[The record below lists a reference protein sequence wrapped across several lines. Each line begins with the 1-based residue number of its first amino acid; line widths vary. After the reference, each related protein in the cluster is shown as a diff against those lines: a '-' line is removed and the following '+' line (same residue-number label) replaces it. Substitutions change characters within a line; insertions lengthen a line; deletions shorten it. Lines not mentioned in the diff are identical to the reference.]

1 VCSSSDCQ
9 VYYGIQNPGK
19 IESYPRYGYNSNRAG
34 WGYWLADRYT
44 VKGAMVMPRQ
54 MGDSKDGMR
63 DFSRRGFIAALAGT
77 GALAAGGRTVLAAEA
92 SRSAGTSPT
101 TEIVT
106 LGRTG
111 IKATRLA
118 QGTGWNGG
126 GRSSAHTRL
135 GEKAFNELIRHD
147 VERGIA
153 FFDGADLYGSHPYL
167 RTALDGVPRDKYILQ
182 SKIWPRTEY
191 WNSASGGAKA
201 EVDRFRRELRSEVI
215 DICLIHC
222 MTNGKWPEE
231 YKRIR
236 DELSELK
243 DKGAVRAIGVSC
255 HDLGALKVACT
266 HPWTDVVL
274 ARINNVGKDAAMD
287 ASVEEVAPVLKQA
300 RASGKVILGM
310 KVFGAG
316 KLTQPEQKDASLKFV
331 WSNGLVDA
339 ITVGML
345 SPQEVDDTIE
355 RMNKALKA

>member
-1 VCSSSDCQ
+1 MQ
-9 VYYGIQNPGK
+9 Q
-19 IESYPRYGYNSNRAG
+19 
-34 WGYWLADRYT
+34 
-44 VKGAMVMPRQ
+44 Q
-54 MGDSKDGMR
+54 MGGSRDRMR
-63 DFSRRGFIAALAGT
+63 DFNRRQFITALAGA
-77 GALAAGGRTVLAAEA
+77 GVLAAGGRSLSGAEA
-92 SRSAGTSPT
+92 SKPAGSSPT

-135 GEKAFNELIRHD
+135 GEKAFNELIRHG

-153 FFDGADLYGSHPYL
+153 FFDCADLYGSHPYL
-167 RTALDGVPRDKYILQ
+167 RTAIAGVPREKYILL
-182 SKIWPRTEY
+182 SKIWPRVEY

-201 EVDRFRRELRSEVI
+201 EVDRFRKELRSEVI

-222 MTNGKWPEE
+222 MTNDKWPEE

-243 DKGAVRAIGVSC
+243 DKGAVRAVGVSC

-274 ARINNVGKDAAMD
+274 ARINNAGKEAAMD
-287 ASVEEVAPVLKQA
+287 ASVEEVTPVLKQA
-300 RASGKVILGM
+300 RAGGKVILGM
-310 KVFGAG
+310 KIFGAG
-316 KLTQPEQKDASLKFV
+316 ALTMPEQKDASLKFV
-331 WSNGLVDA
+331 WGNGLVDA
-339 ITVGML
+339 VTIGML
-345 SPQEVDDTIE
+345 SPQEVDDTID

>member
-1 VCSSSDCQ
+1 M
-9 VYYGIQNPGK
+9 
-19 IESYPRYGYNSNRAG
+19 
-34 WGYWLADRYT
+34 L
-44 VKGAMVMPRQ
+44 
-54 MGDSKDGMR
+54 
-63 DFSRRGFIAALAGT
+63 
-77 GALAAGGRTVLAAEA
+77 LAAEA
-92 SRSAGTSPT
+92 SKPAGSSPA

-135 GEKAFNELIRHD
+135 GEKAFNELIRHG

-153 FFDGADLYGSHPYL
+153 FFDCADLYGSHPYL
-167 RTALDGVPRDKYILQ
+167 RTALANVPRDKYILL

-222 MTNGKWPEE
+222 MTNDKWPEE
-231 YKRIR
+231 FKRIR

-243 DKGAVRAIGVSC
+243 DKGAVRAVGVSC

-287 ASVEEVAPVLKQA
+287 ASVEEVSPVLKQA

-310 KVFGAG
+310 KIFGAG
-316 KLTQPEQKDASLKFV
+316 KLTQPEQKDTSLKSV
-331 WSNGLVDA
+331 WGNGLVDA
-339 ITVGML
+339 VTIGML

-355 RMNKALKA
+355 RMNKVLKA

>member
-1 VCSSSDCQ
+1 MQRQTGGSRDMMR
-9 VYYGIQNPGK
+9 
-19 IESYPRYGYNSNRAG
+19 EFNR
-34 WGYWLADRYT
+34 
-44 VKGAMVMPRQ
+44 RQ
-54 MGDSKDGMR
+54 
-63 DFSRRGFIAALAGT
+63 FITALAGA
-77 GALAAGGRTVLAAEA
+77 GVLAVGGRSV
-92 SRSAGTSPT
+92 SAGQVSKPAGASPT

-135 GEKAFNELIRHD
+135 GEKAFNELIRHGL
-147 VERGIA
+147 ERGIA
-153 FFDGADLYGSHPYL
+153 FFDCADLYGSHPYL
-167 RTALDGVPRDKYILQ
+167 RTALNGVPRDKYILL
-182 SKIWPRTEY
+182 SKLWPRTEY

-201 EVDRFRRELRSEVI
+201 EVDRFRKELRSEVI

-222 MTNGKWPEE
+222 MTNDKWPDE

-243 DKGAVRAIGVSC
+243 DKGAVRAVGVSC

-274 ARINNVGKDAAMD
+274 ARINNAGKEAAMD
-287 ASVEEVAPVLKQA
+287 APVEEVTPVLKQA

-331 WSNGLVDA
+331 WGNGLVDA
-339 ITVGML
+339 VTIGML
-345 SPQEVDDTIE
+345 SPQEIDDTIE